1 MSKIT
6 MKDMDQILANSDID
20 ETLMKQ
26 GVSICGLVIY
36 ITKGILKAKEEL
48 WKLKTFCHAKI

>member
-1 MSKIT
+1 

-26 GVSICGLVIY
+26 GGVSLCGLVIY
-36 ITKGILKAKEEL
+36 IKKVS
-48 WKLKTFCHAKI
+48 